1 MNPFGD
7 LGGRIRLPLELTLLD
22 RLSGK
27 LDLAA
32 IGSVRSLPP
41 PDVVRRQLLGRAVRL
56 TEAMAPAAARAAGD
70 VKRAFGLSADVE
82 IYQSAGSENAAMHL
96 LREPILMEI
105 QGRLLSLLDE
115 GALRAVIGHEFGH
128 FIAHGPDSP
137 QAHVSALATTLALA
151 DGVPPELSLLA
162 STLSMARELTAD
174 RFALIATRDLDAL
187 LRLEMVA
194 TTGLPA
200 DALGGDTAGYLVQC
214 RELVEGCLASGEA
227 VQGVTHPE
235 HGVRAWAAWLFSET
249 DLYHELTGLGPGS
262 RAIADVEALIERVLR
277 RPGLDGSF
285 QYLEAPPP
293 ELHELALAAAV
304 LVAAADG
311 TFGDEEAE
319 IIEKTFASLV
329 PDWRRLLDPD
339 LAARRLE
346 ELAPVAAAYGPELQ
360 RPLFNLLVHVL
371 TADGTADVQEFR
383 RVAEI
388 GRVLGCEELFA
399 TLTRSLLRRVTVERR
414 ELAETKPLPVRT
426 RDVAQALDAYLAA
439 VARRGGAQ
447 VTVRRLLRLAGTTGR
462 EPKVIV
468 QLLAAIDRAG
478 LRADADLAVIGLDDP
493 ISLVPI
499 AAARSESIERPA
511 PGALERAIKRL
522 RDELI
527 SGDGHSPSV
536 RLREVRLG
544 RSFDLGLLSRI
555 SVGHAERC
563 LALLFAGRRVVLVD
577 GEQAAQ
583 SKEAAVLV
591 RQLNELRREH
601 LARMEEVGARDLHI
615 GTGFICGVADGYV
628 VRAPLLLHPVALER
642 AGESGIAL
650 VPLADEPPIANQAVF
665 RAIHHKAGLPFT
677 EELAARL
684 DALAADPAQGVP
696 ALVTQLRDAGF
707 DVFELSADP
716 HPLDPLHE
724 TVYEWKGRRLE
735 LEACAVVGL
744 FPQSSSDLLED
755 YEQLLAD
762 LARPGADAG
771 ELLACARELLPAG
784 LRESL
789 SAIGIEPRD
798 AHVPVA
804 AIVPSDPSQVEV
816 VRMARTVPALVVD
829 GPPGTGK
836 SQVIVNLVAD
846 ALARGE
852 RVAVISE
859 KRAALDVVA
868 NRLAGAGLK
877 DLTGVVHDVFDDR
890 KALYRKIQ
898 ARLASSTPES
908 SVPAAGAT
916 VSDRDLPATSLRQR
930 ITHLRSAD
938 AGEPSLGMLAAY
950 AAGFTADVP
959 AGMPPL
965 DALPAEAALKLARVA
980 QACQPWA
987 DLLTEGSPWRPAPG
1001 EPSRCSLAGTTEEE
1015 RTTLRDTLA
1024 RVIETAARVQSLAA
1038 EHIDS
1043 ARCADA
1049 VAALKTSRDALQRL
1063 GSIDGLTAKLLAA
1076 SEDRAFQTLAA
1087 LRADWMSESGAWRSV
1102 PAPVRFEPVPELTPA
1117 VLALFRKG
1125 ASPFRFLSPVWWTAR
1140 RIVRRHL
1147 PVAWPDALGRP
1158 VDAALAHD
1166 LHRRIRLAGL
1176 WSRLDAAAAESDLRE
1191 LLVGDA
1197 HQISSQLDR
1206 VAAVAEPVHGL
1217 RVARPVLEALH
1228 AWRDDDD
1235 HAAWLG
1241 ELDARLAAA
1250 EAWRTHLAAVD
1261 QAARVFHR
1269 IDERSRLAELRA
1281 LYRVFFTE
1289 ADRAA
1294 ELDRHLAEAAAAAP
1308 GAELTIAACADAS
1321 GEPHWSDL
1329 ILKAW
1334 ASGRV
1339 EAARDALPAPL
1350 RGGHVDDSATAR
1362 LAEALEA
1369 DALARRRFTL
1379 QRASETPLLRI
1390 PAPEKFARR
1399 TPEQTLREKLQR
1411 ETVRQRGLMPLRTFV
1426 RAYAEG
1432 GLFDVLPVWLLS
1444 PETLAVLF
1452 PRKPVF
1458 DLVIFDEASQC
1469 TVANGFPA
1477 LLRARR
1483 VVIAGDDRQMPPT
1496 SFFKASRDDEETAM
1510 DNASPAAD
1518 LLDAESLLTLAR
1530 QRMPS
1535 RSLAWHYRC
1544 REEELIAFSNHA
1556 MYGGTLLTCPSPAT
1570 PLVPPVLRWV
1580 AVEDA
1585 RYEDGRNEK
1594 EADKVVELMHEL
1606 LGRVPLPTVGVV
1618 TFNLSQ
1624 RRAMLDAIDRRRA
1637 ADPEFA
1643 QRYGA
1648 AESCELLDDRPFVKN
1663 IENVQGDERD
1673 VIIFSLGH
1681 APVER
1686 MHKTRGVE
1694 RYVPARFGPI
1704 GQRGGERR
1712 LNVAVSRA
1720 RAEALVVASFEPS
1733 QLSVAR
1739 AKNDGPRLFKA
1750 YLEFAHHLSSG
1761 SRKLA
1766 ERVLD
1771 LVRSAAEPVAMRSRE
1786 PLPGFVPLAG
1796 QVAEAL
1802 LAQGRKVTVQL
1813 GASRFK
1819 VDVAVEGDA
1828 DGRHYR
1834 VAILC
1839 DEGIGDDG
1847 AFRRTQRAA
1856 LLRRRGW
1863 RIVHVDSIEWL
1874 GERASVLRRIEQ
1886 AVNGEPRHVENPVS

>member
-7 LGGRIRLPLELTLLD
+7 LDGRIRLPLELTLLD

-32 IGSVRSLPP
+32 IGSVRTLPP
-41 PDVVRRQLLGRAVRL
+41 PDAVRRQLLGRAVRL
-56 TEAMAPAAARAAGD
+56 TEAMAPAAVRAAGD

-115 GALRAVIGHEFGH
+115 GALRAVFGHEFGH

-137 QAHVSALATTLALA
+137 RAQVSALATTLALA

-214 RELVEGCLASGEA
+214 RELVEGCLASGDA
-227 VQGVTHPE
+227 AHGVTHPE

-249 DLYHELTGLGPGS
+249 DLYRELTGLGPGT

-285 QYLEAPPP
+285 QYLEPPPP

-339 LAARRLE
+339 LAARRLD

-414 ELAETKPLPVRT
+414 ELAETKPLPVRS
-426 RDVAQALDAYLAA
+426 RDVAPALDAYLAA

-447 VTVRRLLRLAGTTGR
+447 VTVRRLLRLAGTIR
-462 EPKVIV
+462 RDPKVIA
-468 QLLAAIDRAG
+468 QLMAAIDRAG
-478 LRADADLAVIGLDDP
+478 LRADADLAAIGLDDP
-493 ISLVPI
+493 IALTPI
-499 AAARSESIERPA
+499 AATVRGESIERPA

-544 RSFDLGLLSRI
+544 RSFDLDLLSRI

-563 LALLFAGRRVVLVD
+563 LALLLAGRRAVLVD

-628 VRAPLLLHPVALER
+628 VRAPLLLHPVTLER

-677 EELAARL
+677 EELATRL
-684 DALAADPAQGVP
+684 DALAADPAQGAP
-696 ALVTQLRDAGF
+696 ALVAHLRDAGF
-707 DVFELSADP
+707 DVFELSADL
-716 HPLDPLHE
+716 HPLDPLSE

-762 LARPGADAG
+762 LARPDADAG
-771 ELLACARELLPAG
+771 ALLACARELLPAG
-784 LRESL
+784 LRDSL
-789 SAIGIEPRD
+789 RAIGIEPRD

-868 NRLAGAGLK
+868 NRLAGAGLGA
-877 DLTGVVHDVFDDR
+877 LTGVVHDVFDDR

-898 ARLASSTPES
+898 ARLAAGSPES
-908 SVPAAGAT
+908 SVPAAGANA
-916 VSDRDLPATSLRQR
+916 SDRDLPATSLRQR

-980 QACQPWA
+980 QACRPWA
-987 DLLTEGSPWRPAPG
+987 DLLAEGSPWQPAPG

-1015 RTTLRDTLA
+1015 RTTLRDALA
-1024 RVIETAARVQSLAA
+1024 QVLGTAVRIQSLGTTQ
-1038 EHIDS
+1038 HIEP
-1043 ARCADA
+1043 AQCADA

-1063 GSIDGLTAKLLAA
+1063 GSIDGLIATLLAA
-1076 SEDRAFQTLAA
+1076 SNDRAFQTLAA
-1087 LRADWMSESGAWRSV
+1087 LRAEWMSESGAWQSV
-1102 PAPVRFEPVPELTPA
+1102 PAPVRFEPAPELTPA

-1125 ASPFRFLSPVWWTAR
+1125 ASPFRFLSPAWWKAR
-1140 RIVRRHL
+1140 GIVQRHL

-1158 VDAALAHD
+1158 VDAALAQE

-1176 WSRLDAAAAESDLRE
+1176 WARLDAAAAGAGLSDW
-1191 LLVGDA
+1191 LVGDA
-1197 HQISSQLDR
+1197 YQISSLLDR
-1206 VAAVAEPVHGL
+1206 VVAVAEPVHDL
-1217 RVARPVLEALH
+1217 CVARPVLEALH
-1228 AWRDDDD
+1228 AWREDDD

-1250 EAWRTHLAAVD
+1250 ESWQTHLAAVD
-1261 QAARVFHR
+1261 LAARVFHR

-1294 ELDRHLAEAAAAAP
+1294 ELDRYLAEAAAVAP
-1308 GAELTIAACADAS
+1308 GAELAIAACADAPS
-1321 GEPHWSDL
+1321 EPSWSDL

-1334 ASGRV
+1334 AIGRV

-1379 QRASETPLLRI
+1379 QRTDETPLLRI

-1411 ETVRQRGLMPLRTFV
+1411 ETARQRGLMPLRTFV
-1426 RAYAEG
+1426 RAYAENS
-1432 GLFDVLPVWLLS
+1432 LFDVLPVWLLS

-1483 VVIAGDDRQMPPT
+1483 AVIAGDDRQMPPT
-1496 SFFKASRDDEETAM
+1496 SFFKVARDDEETAT
-1510 DNASPAAD
+1510 DNASHIAD

-1556 MYGGTLLTCPSPAT
+1556 MYGGTLLTCPSPVT

-1594 EADKVVELMHEL
+1594 EADKVVDLMHEL

-1624 RRAMLDAIDRRRA
+1624 RRTVLDAIDRRRA
-1637 ADPEFA
+1637 ANPEFA

-1681 APVER
+1681 AAVER
-1686 MHKTRGVE
+1686 RHKTRGVE

-1750 YLEFAHHLSSG
+1750 YLEFAHHLSCG

-1771 LVRSAAEPVAMRSRE
+1771 LVRSAAEPIAMRARE

-1839 DEGIGDDG
+1839 DEGIEDDG

-1863 RIVHVDSIEWL
+1863 RIVHVDSVEWL
-1874 GERASVLRRIEQ
+1874 EERASVLRRIEQ
-1886 AVNGEPRHVENPVS
+1886 AVDGEPRRV